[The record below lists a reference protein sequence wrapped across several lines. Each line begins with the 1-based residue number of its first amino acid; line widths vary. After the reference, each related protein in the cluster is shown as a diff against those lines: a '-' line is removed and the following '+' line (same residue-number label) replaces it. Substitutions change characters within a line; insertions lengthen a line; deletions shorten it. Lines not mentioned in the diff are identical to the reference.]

1 MLNLPEPIVRT
12 FELRAQD
19 NARFIEELWLRCFA
33 LGTTNTPTQLA
44 GFLRGELRPT
54 RHEYNLVAVALNEW
68 LRDIGVAQIVPYVE
82 RVEVAGI
89 RAVPDG
95 VARST
100 PLHGLPNQTRG
111 HMPAVTVPALRSSHI
126 VRLWSDPD
134 LMRRPAARGAGAASS
149 GPLIPVT

>member
-89 RAVPDG
+89 PRCPRWRRSVDPATWFAQPD
-95 VARST
+95 
-100 PLHGLPNQTRG
+100 P
-111 HMPAVTVPALRSSHI
+111 
-126 VRLWSDPD
+126 
-134 LMRRPAARGAGAASS
+134 RPHAGRHRS
-149 GPLIPVT
+149 GPQIEPHSSTVVRS